1 MPQVLSLLVDPANAR
16 LDRPLVDGIR
26 TVLGNAGQPD
36 WLALDVA
43 CDIPVADDAD
53 LAAIRH
59 AIGDAPVDANLIP
72 TAARRKRLL
81 IADMD
86 STVVTTETLDEIAA
100 YAGLK
105 EVIAPITR
113 RSMNGEIDFP
123 TALRERVAMLKGLA
137 VGALQKTLDATE
149 LTPGATTL
157 VQTMK
162 RGGALTALVSGGFT
176 FFTGPIGRQC
186 GFDLDRSNVLGVADG
201 KLTGELVGPI
211 LDKTAKLES
220 LKELST
226 RQNLALAETITV
238 GDGAND
244 LDMLGAAGLGVAFHA
259 KPVVNAETRVQVRHG
274 DLTALLYLQGYRRD
288 EFVTS

>member
-1 MPQVLSLLVDPANAR
+1 MPQILSLLVDPAAPR
-16 LDRPLVDGIR
+16 LERSLVDRARAAAPG
-26 TVLGNAGQPD
+26 AGEPD
-36 WLALDVA
+36 WLAPGIACDVA
-43 CDIPVADDAD
+43 VADDAD
-53 LAAIRH
+53 LAAIRQ
-59 AIGDAPVDANLIP
+59 ALGDAPVDANLIP

-81 IADMD
+81 IADLD

-100 YAGLK
+100 FAGLK
-105 EVIAPITR
+105 EVIAAITR
-113 RSMNGEIDFP
+113 RSMDGEIDFP
-123 TALRERVAMLKGLA
+123 TALRERVAMLKGLG
-137 VGALQKTLDATE
+137 VDALQKTLDATE
-149 LTPGATTL
+149 LTPGARTL

-162 RGGALTALVSGGFT
+162 RSGAFTALVSGGFT

-201 KLTGELVGPI
+201 KLTGGLVGPI

-220 LKELST
+220 LKELSAA
-226 RQNLALAETITV
+226 RGLALADTLTV

-288 EFVTS
+288 EFVTG

>member
-1 MPQVLSLLVDPANAR
+1 MPQLLSLLVDPAAAR
-16 LDRPLVDGIR
+16 LDRALVDR
-26 TVLGNAGQPD
+26 ARAATSDAGQPD
-36 WLALDVA
+36 WLAPGVA
-43 CDIPVADDAD
+43 CDVPVPDGAD
-53 LAAIRH
+53 LAAIRR
-59 AIGDAPVDANLIP
+59 AIDGAPVDANLIP

-100 YAGLK
+100 FAGLK
-105 EVIAPITR
+105 EVIAAITR
-113 RSMNGEIDFP
+113 RSMDGEIDFP
-123 TALRERVAMLKGLA
+123 TALRERVAMLKGLG
-137 VGALQKTLDATE
+137 VDALQKTLDATE
-149 LTPGATTL
+149 LTPGARTL

-162 RGGALTALVSGGFT
+162 RSGAFTALVSGGFT

-201 KLTGELVGPI
+201 KLTGGLVGPI

-220 LKELST
+220 LKELSAA
-226 RQNLALAETITV
+226 RGLALADTLTV

-288 EFVTS
+288 EFVTG

>member
-1 MPQVLSLLVDPANAR
+1 MPQVLSLLVDPANAH
-16 LDRPLVDGIR
+16 LDLAVVDRARGAASD
-26 TVLGNAGQPD
+26 AGQPD
-36 WLALDVA
+36 WLAPHIA
-43 CDIPVADDAD
+43 CDVPIAADAD
-53 LAAIRH
+53 LAAIRR

-72 TAARRKRLL
+72 AAARRKRLL

-86 STVVTTETLDEIAA
+86 STIVTSETLDEIAA

-105 EVIAPITR
+105 DVIAPITR

-137 VGALQKTLDATE
+137 VDALQKTLEATE
-149 LTPGATTL
+149 LTPGARTL

-162 RGGALTALVSGGFT
+162 KGGALTALVSGGFT

-211 LDKTAKLES
+211 LDKTAKLDS
-220 LKELST
+220 LKELSA
-226 RQNLALAETITV
+226 RQKLMLAETITV

-244 LDMLGAAGLGVAFHA
+244 LDMLGAAGLGVAFRA

-288 EFVTS
+288 EFVTA

>member
-1 MPQVLSLLVDPANAR
+1 MSLVLSLLVDPARR
-16 LDRPLVDGIR
+16 LDQRHVDLAR
-26 TVLGNAGQPD
+26 AAVSHAGEAV
-36 WLALDVA
+36 WLAPGIA
-43 CDIPVADDAD
+43 CDIPVGDDAD
-53 LAAIRH
+53 LGRIRR
-59 AIGDAPVDANLIP
+59 ALGDAPVDANLIR
-72 TAARRKRLL
+72 AEERRKRLL

-123 TALRERVAMLKGLA
+123 TALRERVAMLRGLA
-137 VGALQKTLDATE
+137 VDALQKTLDQTE
-149 LTPGATTL
+149 LTSGARML

-162 RGGALTALVSGGFT
+162 KSGAFTALISGGFT
-176 FFTGPIGRQC
+176 FFTEVIGRRC

-211 LDKTAKLES
+211 LDKAAKLDS
-220 LKELST
+220 LKELT
-226 RQNLALAETITV
+226 ARHGLALAETAAV

-244 LDMLGAAGLGVAFHA
+244 LAMLGAAGLGVAFHA
-259 KPVVNAETRVQVRHG
+259 KPVVNAEARVQVRHG

-288 EFVTS
+288 EFAAG

>member
-1 MPQVLSLLVDPANAR
+1 MSLLLSLLADPAGPS
-16 LDRPLVDGIR
+16 LDQRLVDRARAACGD
-26 TVLGNAGQPD
+26 AGTPG
-36 WLALDVA
+36 WLAPGIA
-43 CDIPVADDAD
+43 CDVPVPDDAD
-53 LAAIRH
+53 LARIRE
-59 AIGDAPVDANLIP
+59 ALGKAPVDANLIP
-72 TAARRKRLL
+72 ADGRRKRLL

-105 EVIAPITR
+105 DVIAAITR

-137 VGALQKTLDATE
+137 VDALAKTLAATE
-149 LTPGATTL
+149 LTPGARTL

-162 RGGALTALVSGGFT
+162 AHGAYTALVSGGFT
-176 FFTGPIGRQC
+176 YFTEEIGRQC
-186 GFDLDRSNVLGVADG
+186 GFDLHRSNVLGIEEA

-211 LDKTAKLES
+211 LDMNAKLAS
-220 LKELST
+220 LKELT
-226 RQNLALAETITV
+226 AKRGIALAAAVTV

-244 LDMLGAAGLGVAFHA
+244 MAMLGAAGLGVAFHA
-259 KPVVNAETRVQVRHG
+259 KPVVNAEIPVQVRHG

-288 EFVTS
+288 EFVAA

>member
-1 MPQVLSLLVDPANAR
+1 MPQMLSLLVDPADAR
-16 LDRPLVDGIR
+16 LDPSLVDAIR

-36 WLALDVA
+36 WLAPGIA
-43 CDIPVADDAD
+43 CDVLVADDAD

-72 TAARRKRLL
+72 TEARRKRLL

-86 STVVTTETLDEIAA
+86 STIVTSETLDEIAA

-123 TALRERVAMLKGLA
+123 TALRERVAMLKGLS
-137 VGALQKTLDATE
+137 VDALQKTLDATA
-149 LTPGATTL
+149 LTPGARTL

-162 RGGALTALVSGGFT
+162 KGGAYAALVSGGFT
-176 FFTGPIGRQC
+176 FFTGPIARQC
-186 GFDLDRSNVLGVADG
+186 GFDLDRSNVLEVADG
-201 KLTGELVGPI
+201 KLTGGLVGPI
-211 LDKTAKLES
+211 LDKTAKLDS
-220 LKELST
+220 LKELSA
-226 RQNLALAETITV
+226 RQKLSLAETITV

-244 LDMLGAAGLGVAFHA
+244 LDMLGAAGLGVAFRA

-288 EFVTS
+288 EFVTG

>member
-16 LDRPLVDGIR
+16 LDRPLIDGIR

-244 LDMLGAAGLGVAFHA
+244 LDMLSAAGLGVAFHA

-288 EFVTS
+288 EFVAS